1 MNKWKIIGAIAALLI
16 AGLVALTVAVKSQHR
31 GVITAASRSIAS
43 DLIAATNSS
52 HLVHMS
58 PFLRAR
64 LARLLGSPSHLASVF
79 MGDAPPP
86 VGDGSACS
94 RLVLTNNAGQRLL
107 IRL

>member
-64 LARLLGSPSHLASVF
+64 GSPGYWARRVTLPACLWEMRRRPLETAARAAGWCSRT
-79 MGDAPPP
+79 MP
-86 VGDGSACS
+86 GSAW
-94 RLVLTNNAGQRLL
+94 
-107 IRL
+107 